1 MVNLTINNKKIC
13 AEEGMTILEAAMQN
27 NIRIPHLCYLERVHQ
42 VGSCRVCVVEVE
54 GQKNLQASCMVK
66 VREGMV
72 VHTNSERVRKARKV
86 IYELVLSD
94 HPKDCLSCTRNQ
106 SCELQKLGELLQVDD
121 DRFEGEKSKA
131 FIDDSSPSIVRDAS
145 KCILCRRCITVCNEI
160 QGVGVLNVQK
170 RGFKSVISP
179 AGELPLNTVN
189 CANCGQCTVVC
200 PVGALKEKDSIRAV
214 WDALLDKNKRVVVQ
228 TAPAIRAALGEEFGY
243 EPGTLVTGK
252 MVSAL
257 REMGFDDVFDT
268 NFTADLTIIEEGNE
282 FLQRV
287 KNALT
292 GGKAALPMITSCSRA
307 GLNTWSML
315 SPKSL
320 TIFQRASLRI

>member
-1 MVNLTINNKKIC
+1 
-13 AEEGMTILEAAMQN
+13 
-27 NIRIPHLCYLERVHQ
+27 
-42 VGSCRVCVVEVE
+42 
-54 GQKNLQASCMVK
+54 MVK

-179 AGELPLNTVN
+179 AGELPLYRQLRQLRTVY
-189 CANCGQCTVVC
+189 GRV
-200 PVGALKEKDSIRAV
+200 PGGGAEGEGFH
-214 WDALLDKNKRVVVQ
+214 
-228 TAPAIRAALGEEFGY
+228 PGCLGCVIG
-243 EPGTLVTGK
+243 
-252 MVSAL
+252 
-257 REMGFDDVFDT
+257 
-268 NFTADLTIIEEGNE
+268 
-282 FLQRV
+282 
-287 KNALT
+287 
-292 GGKAALPMITSCSRA
+292 
-307 GLNTWSML
+307 
-315 SPKSL
+315 
-320 TIFQRASLRI
+320 